1 MTSDE
6 NWLLPRRSASFYQ
19 WFLLALSFLN
29 QYAVWTKICW
39 VELKVIDWTRGG
51 WTGSINKLV
60 RLEVREHFRE
70 NLVARRARY
79 RFAHRLLK
87 KFFSIGAFGHFIGL
101 YILLDFASI
110 LAEGVIATCCPD
122 CVSNWIGNTSE
133 QAIKEFLRNVASYLI
148 TAQVGVLGVIS
159 IALALVTLIAQR
171 ENSSTDV
178 KVYYHES
185 FAFEVVASSIALL
198 AVLVTQLFWPAQALL
213 SWLELDLAQPVFEV
227 GLLGFHLFWLLLNLA
242 GLAHFIS
249 TTFGFVQQSER
260 EFLRNRY
267 TANVIQPLEMTKRL
281 REHFYAL
288 ASKELDGDD
297 NVLSS
302 EKPRAAFGFDFG
314 APHEIELELVFAHP
328 TSLHDV
334 RMNCVRWVLRRW
346 AARSA
351 DAATRTSET
360 ADTGGRPQSPM
371 IWFTP
376 HLDRALVGNQG
387 WCQRRGGVPLSP
399 IEKFVLRWAF
409 SFRKTDEDA

>member
-1 MTSDE
+1 M
-6 NWLLPRRSASFYQ
+6 
-19 WFLLALSFLN
+19 
-29 QYAVWTKICW
+29 
-39 VELKVIDWTRGG
+39 IDWTRGG

-70 NLVARRARY
+70 NLVARRVRY
-79 RFAHRLLK
+79 RFVHRLLK
-87 KFFSIGAFGHFIGL
+87 CFFSIGTFGRFIGL
-101 YILLDFASI
+101 YILLNFAFV

-122 CVSNWIGNTSE
+122 CVSNWIWNTSE
-133 QAIKEFLRNVASYLI
+133 QAIKEFLRNVASYLV

-198 AVLVTQLFWPAQALL
+198 AVLVTQLFWPAQTLL
-213 SWLELDLAQPVFEV
+213 YWLGLGVDTPVFEI
-227 GLLGFHLFWLLLNLA
+227 GLLGFHLYWLLLNLT

-281 REHFYAL
+281 REQVYAL
-288 ASKELDGDD
+288 ASEELAGDD
-297 NVLSS
+297 EVSKS
-302 EKPRAAFGFDFG
+302 EKSSAAFGLDFG
-314 APHEIELELVFAHP
+314 APYEIEVASVFSHP

-334 RMNCVRWVLRRW
+334 HMNWVRWVLRRW

-351 DAATRTSET
+351 DAATKTSET
-360 ADTGGRPQSPM
+360 PYNGGRPQTPM

-376 HLDRALVGNQG
+376 HLDRALDGNQG
-387 WCQRRGGVPLSP
+387 WCRRRGGVPLTP
-399 IEKFVLRWAF
+399 IEKFVLRRAF